1 MVKAC
6 PQNRAGFL
14 NGNYVKP
21 QAFHVKQPTDPG
33 PIFEPSMKKPMEN
46 NYTIAS
52 PDAIIDE
59 RTINQIE
66 YQTDCINDLPNDN
79 NIDYENSFGE
89 FDCAGL

>member
-1 MVKAC
+1 
-6 PQNRAGFL
+6 
-14 NGNYVKP
+14 
-21 QAFHVKQPTDPG
+21 
-33 PIFEPSMKKPMEN
+33 MEN

-79 NIDYENSFGE
+79 NIDYKNSFGE